1 MIVNHNENDPND
13 NKIGILTS
21 RCVNVNSINLDER
34 LLSRNSEKKTVG
46 ENSAKLKIKDNFV
59 TNDRNLRLKSAE
71 KSVHFTKNNI
81 SIKDDNQ
88 EIKSYAGMVKYGV
101 KDEFQ

>member
-21 RCVNVNSINLDER
+21 RYVNVNSINLDER

-46 ENSAKLKIKDNFV
+46 ENSAKLKINDNFV
-59 TNDRNLRLKSAE
+59 TNDRNLRLKICSFHKE
-71 KSVHFTKNNI
+71 
-81 SIKDDNQ
+81 
-88 EIKSYAGMVKYGV
+88 
-101 KDEFQ
+101 